1 MGDKIKEEIN
11 NLIKFLEKYLNETK
25 LYIKNNEFLSDISLT
40 VKNNIILLRN
50 KSKVVFVK
58 ISRYAKN
65 KYHDIKEYLDEKEF
79 IKENKKTFTLSALC
93 LAGGLFTFLLSFNGD
108 LFRVDVNAEDSA
120 EICNLSNSS
129 NLEFPTLSVNGQRF
143 ATDAKIIEEKL
154 NSYDFYN
161 NGKKVVYL
169 TFDDGPSKYSK
180 DILNVLK
187 KYNVRATFFT
197 TGTSIENSNEELNDV
212 LRESYTYGNS
222 IGNHTYSHDYNKLY
236 PSKSL
241 NLKAFQDD
249 LDKNLY
255 LLKNV
260 LGEDFETNVVRCPGG
275 SMSWNNMD
283 SLKKHLDKS
292 GKAYIDWNS
301 LTGDSSSKNKDINT
315 MIENAITTS
324 KDKNLVVLLMHE
336 TNKLTSEYLD
346 DIIKYYH
353 SNGYEFKTLA

>member
-1 MGDKIKEEIN
+1 MGDKIKQEID

-25 LYIKNNEFLSDISLT
+25 LSIENNEFLSEISLII
-40 VKNNIILLRN
+40 KNNIIILKD
-50 KSKVVFVK
+50 KSKIAFIK
-58 ISRYAKN
+58 ISRYAKD
-65 KYHDIKEYLDEKEF
+65 KYHDIKEYLNEKEF
-79 IKENKKTFTLSALC
+79 IKENKKTLTLSALC
-93 LAGGLFTFLLSFNGD
+93 VAGGLFTFLFSFNGD
-108 LFRVDVNAEDSA
+108 LFRIDVNAENSA

-129 NLEFPTLSVNGQRF
+129 DLKFPTLSVNGQRF

-161 NGKKVVYL
+161 NGEKVVYL

-197 TGTSIENSNEELNDV
+197 TGTSIKNGNEELNDV
-212 LRESYTYGNS
+212 LRESYAYGNS

-236 PSKSL
+236 PKKRV

-249 LDKNLY
+249 LDKNLS

-260 LGEDFETNVVRCPGG
+260 LGEDFETNIVRCPGG

-283 SLKKHLDKS
+283 SLKNHLDKS
-292 GKAYIDWNS
+292 GKASIDWNA
-301 LTGDSSSKNKDINT
+301 LTGDSSSKNKDVDT

-336 TNKLTSEYLD
+336 TNKLTPEYLD

-353 SNGYEFKTLA
+353 NNGYEFKTLA

>member
-1 MGDKIKEEIN
+1 MGDKIKQEID

-25 LYIKNNEFLSDISLT
+25 LSIENNEFLSEISLII
-40 VKNNIILLRN
+40 KNNIIRLKD
-50 KSKVVFVK
+50 KSKIAFIK
-58 ISRYAKN
+58 ISRYAKD
-65 KYHDIKEYLDEKEF
+65 KYHDIKEYLNEKEF
-79 IKENKKTFTLSALC
+79 IKENKKTLTLSALC
-93 LAGGLFTFLLSFNGD
+93 VAGGLFTFLFSFNGD
-108 LFRVDVNAEDSA
+108 LFRIDVNAENSS

-129 NLEFPTLSVNGQRF
+129 DLKFPTLSVNGQRF

-161 NGKKVVYL
+161 NGEKVVYL

-180 DILNVLK
+180 DILSILK

-197 TGTSIENSNEELNDV
+197 TGTSIKNGNEELNDV
-212 LRESYTYGNS
+212 LRESYAYGNS

-236 PSKSL
+236 PKKSV

-249 LDKNLY
+249 LDENLS

-260 LGEDFETNVVRCPGG
+260 LGEDFETNIVRCPGG

-283 SLKKHLDKS
+283 SLKNHLDKS
-292 GKAYIDWNS
+292 GKASIDWNA
-301 LTGDSSSKNKDINT
+301 LTGDSSSKNKDVNT

-336 TNKLTSEYLD
+336 TNKLTPEYLD

-353 SNGYEFKTLA
+353 NNGYEFKTLA